1 MCNGHHRI
9 FQDFPIMQIFNCFK
23 KSFCG
28 KICMTLHLP
37 LNGSKYIHM
46 AMQYHHLS
54 PANLFIQQQPHGRAP
69 APRQHHPTF
78 CVSEPDYSKHLLG
91 AESYRIRPFVSYP
104 LRQMS
109 STYIHMQH
117 VRSSLLSKTEYVP
130 LYVDITHCFSICP
143 VMDIW
148 VISTFGYCK

>member
-1 MCNGHHRI
+1 MDIVQLRPFYRWEPCDNLMSLWRFCYYGRIHVMCNGHHRI

-28 KICMTLHLP
+28 KICMTLNLP
-37 LNGSKYIHM
+37 SNGSKYIHM

-69 APRQHHPTF
+69 APWQHHPT
-78 CVSEPDYSKHLLG
+78 CCISEPDYSKHLLG

-109 STYIHMQH
+109 STYIH
-117 VRSSLLSKTEYVP
+117 L
-130 LYVDITHCFSICP
+130 
-143 VMDIW
+143 
-148 VISTFGYCK
+148 